1 MEKSD
6 NLFIGLFFY
15 CYFVGIKGLG
25 IRGECGNWY
34 EWFGI
39 VVKKLIISRLY
50 NKCENKSNKFVLHSF
65 FFTTFVL
72 SKKEI

>member
-15 CYFVGIKGLG
+15 CYFIGIKGLG

-34 EWFGI
+34 E
-39 VVKKLIISRLY
+39 
-50 NKCENKSNKFVLHSF
+50 
-65 FFTTFVL
+65 
-72 SKKEI
+72 